1 MRKCSCAN
9 KTPHPNICMVE
20 DAVALMDRLVPSEA
34 TEWSSYVNVVIS
46 FRVTFKNRTFSFR
59 LTRTRPSMP
68 NANVQVERPFQ
79 NRRLREHIGSFT
91 AWCDLRVSGRCLLY
105 TDFIAVCVCKAST
118 VWMAILLKNIV
129 ANKKVAL
136 SALGQKWYQ
145 KHR

>member
-1 MRKCSCAN
+1 
-9 KTPHPNICMVE
+9 MVE

-46 FRVTFKNRTFSFR
+46 FRVTFKNSTFSFR

-79 NRRLREHIGSFT
+79 NRRLREHIGRFT

-105 TDFIAVCVCKAST
+105 TDFTRQRFATSMCSGDFAPFGMQTPPTSNTTQMTEIFLISAHKLDASN
-118 VWMAILLKNIV
+118 LIV
-129 ANKKVAL
+129 L
-136 SALGQKWYQ
+136 
-145 KHR
+145 